1 MVMTIKVQLKQQSPN
16 NDIAFNSSDSLR
28 MMILVPFPNQQT
40 RLNKVIANY
49 ESLLLSLL
57 RNDN

>member
-1 MVMTIKVQLKQQSPN
+1 MTIKVQLKQQSPS
-16 NDIAFNSSDSLR
+16 NDIALNSSDSLR
-28 MMILVPFPNQQT
+28 MMTLVPFPNQQT

-57 RNDN
+57 SNDN